1 MNSER
6 TFTNVDDTVLVK
18 LILPAVTKTIVIQP
32 AALLGKKQ
40 SNVSK

>member
-1 MNSER
+1 MKGRKRRYQEFLM
-6 TFTNVDDTVLVK
+6 TLQ
-18 LILPAVTKTIVIQP
+18 AVTKTNAIQL